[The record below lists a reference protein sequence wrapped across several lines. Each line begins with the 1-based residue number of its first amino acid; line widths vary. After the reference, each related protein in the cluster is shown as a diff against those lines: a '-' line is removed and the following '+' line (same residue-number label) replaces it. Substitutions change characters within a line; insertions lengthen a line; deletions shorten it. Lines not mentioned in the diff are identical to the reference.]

1 MIVAGLLGMSA
12 KFVECTL
19 GTKYRR
25 QNADGSVSGG
35 PMYYLSNGLAKK
47 GDKIGMI
54 GKVLAVMFAIACIGG
69 SFGGGC
75 MVQIN
80 QATKQLIS
88 VTGGDGCLELQ
99 WQF

>member
-1 MIVAGLLGMSA
+1 M
-12 KFVECTL
+12 
-19 GTKYRR
+19 
-25 QNADGSVSGG
+25 D
-35 PMYYLSNGLAKK
+35 LAKK

-88 VTGGDGCLELQ
+88 VTGGEASFPFRSVLDVWNCNGSCSWHDNYWWYQEYC
-99 WQF
+99 